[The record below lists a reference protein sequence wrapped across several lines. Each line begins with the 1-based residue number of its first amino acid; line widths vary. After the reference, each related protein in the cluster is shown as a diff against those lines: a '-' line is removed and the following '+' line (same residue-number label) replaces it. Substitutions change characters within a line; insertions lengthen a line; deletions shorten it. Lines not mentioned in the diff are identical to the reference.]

1 MRTELAR
8 LQEAVVAL
16 SRLSVDTMLKKVLDY
31 ASRPLP
37 EFRKYEALEMV
48 EALQNTAR
56 DNKHEK
62 QDYYR
67 LAYHTARSKIELPND
82 YFQSL
87 ICNCLEI
94 KIIKRC
100 LTLWRRLKNRG
111 VKCGR
116 HRILPH
122 TALVG
127 RTVSSRRGAQ
137 FRRLNASIVVSGV
150 IWQLTACCGDPNS
163 QQHNYRRRRL
173 RSVTIRSNNPGRGR
187 SGLWLIYIT
196 K

>member
-8 LQEAVVAL
+8 LQEAVVEL
-16 SRLSVDTMLKKVLDY
+16 SRFSVDTMLKKVLDY

-87 ICNCLEI
+87 ILQLLGDKDHQKVFDAVTKVEKSWSKVRSSPYPSSYGPRGPYGFQQTRSLVSQIKCFYCRKWGHMATNCMLRRS
-94 KIIKRC
+94 KQPATQLSAAAATKRDD
-100 LTLWRRLKNRG
+100 T
-111 VKCGR
+111 
-116 HRILPH
+116 
-122 TALVG
+122 
-127 RTVSSRRGAQ
+127 
-137 FRRLNASIVVSGV
+137 
-150 IWQLTACCGDPNS
+150 
-163 QQHNYRRRRL
+163 QQ
-173 RSVTIRSNNPGRGR
+173 
-187 SGLWLIYIT
+187 
-196 K
+196 